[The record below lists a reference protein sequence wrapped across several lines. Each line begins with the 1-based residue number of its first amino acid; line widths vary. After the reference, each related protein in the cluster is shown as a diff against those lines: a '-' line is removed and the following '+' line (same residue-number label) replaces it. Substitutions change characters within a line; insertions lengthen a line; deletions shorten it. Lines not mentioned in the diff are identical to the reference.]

1 MPPKSASYSRP
12 VILLR
17 TVRRTTFSCF
27 AAVALAS
34 ATYAGPSHA
43 QGDEQRSAARAA
55 ATEGLQALSE
65 GRYKDA
71 LDLCTRAES
80 LMHAPTHLL
89 LIARAQVKLGHL
101 VEAQEAYI
109 KVTRDTL
116 APDAP
121 HAFIDAQHTAAEE
134 EADLAPRVPSLKVD
148 VEGAT
153 TEQAKVTLDGAPF
166 APALVGLAMPI
177 NPGTYTL
184 AANAPGM
191 ESSPVTVTVA
201 EGAKQT
207 VLLSLRVPAPVV
219 VEPAPAEH
227 EEPVSH
233 GHSGVLAAG
242 WTSLAVGVA
251 GLAVGTV
258 FVALNHSELSDAE
271 GLCSNNVCLPSKKG
285 TINSDESSAST
296 DSALAWVG
304 YGVGAVGVLA
314 GGALLWAGMRA
325 SSGTPAA
332 AATVVP
338 VLGPRMTGLQVIF

>member
-1 MPPKSASYSRP
+1 
-12 VILLR
+12 
-17 TVRRTTFSCF
+17 
-27 AAVALAS
+27 VALVS
-34 ATYAGPSHA
+34 VTYAGPAHA
-43 QGDEQRSAARAA
+43 QSDEQRSAARAA

-80 LMHAPTHLL
+80 LMHAPTHVL

-109 KVTRDTL
+109 KVTRDAL

-121 HAFIDAQHTAAEE
+121 HAFIDAQRSAAEE
-134 EADLAPRVPSLKVD
+134 QAELAPRVPSLKVD

-153 TEQAKVTLDGAPF
+153 SEQTRVTLDGSPF

-184 AANAPGM
+184 AAKAPGL
-191 ESSPVTVTVA
+191 EASPVTVTVA

-207 VLLSLRVPAPVV
+207 VLLSLRGLAPVV
-219 VEPAPAEH
+219 AETAPEAPA
-227 EEPVSH
+227 EPVSH
-233 GHSGVLAAG
+233 GHGGVLAAG

-251 GLAVGTV
+251 GLAAGTV
-258 FVALNHSELSDAE
+258 FVVLNRSELSDAE
-271 GLCSNNVCLPSKKG
+271 GFCPNNMCPPSKKG
-285 TINSDESSAST
+285 TIESDTSSAST
-296 DSALAWVG
+296 DATLAWVG

-314 GGALLWAGMRA
+314 GGALLWAGMRS
-325 SSGTPAA
+325 SSGAQPAG
-332 AATVVP
+332 ATIVP
-338 VLGPRMTGLQVIF
+338 IVGPRMTGLRVTF